1 MRVRPLLDRGSLAE
15 PCLPPLEDPPLPQY
29 GPIPSGRQAGDVLP
43 HGRGTLASLG
53 RAGRGVAG
61 GAYGGGRLSR
71 PKKMLPLLGQE
82 PREPEV
88 QKQPEAALGEAD
100 GCVDDCC
107 SGAEETLEAPA
118 ETPRTR
124 QPASISETP
133 EGGAS
138 LGPVERTVVRVEGMD
153 CASCAATVEKR
164 VGQLPGVYRAVVNFA
179 AGRLDAEH
187 EPGLALEEIEKAVR
201 DAGYEV
207 QRAQEVERPPFW
219 RTPRAISVSASALLF
234 AFGLAL
240 GLAGGPE
247 VASVGAYL
255 AAIVVG
261 GVPIFRA
268 ALAGLRARH
277 MDMNVL
283 MSAAT
288 IGAVGIGEWA
298 EAASVV
304 VLFAAGNALQVYAI
318 DRTRGAVR
326 TLARLA
332 PDEVLVRRGGYE
344 NLVGAGEVAVGETV
358 IVRPGER
365 LALDGEVVE
374 GRTTVDESPVTGE
387 STPVEKGPGDA
398 VYSGSLNGGGGVV
411 VRVLREASD
420 STLQRIARLVEEA
433 QATKAPAEQFVDRFS
448 RLYTPIVVAAAI
460 VLAVVPPL
468 LGGEFGTWFYRA
480 LALLIIACP
489 CALVISTP
497 VTVVSG
503 IGAASRRGILV
514 KGGAALEAAG
524 RLKAL
529 AFDKTGT
536 LTEGRPVVSRV
547 VALDG
552 HDEAGAVRLAAALER
567 RSEHPLAHAILATAE
582 RYGASGIPPV
592 INFRSVAGRGAEGEV
607 EGRRYAIGSPRLF
620 AEVGISLDGAK
631 AVLEEAEREGETPV
645 VLGDKNG
652 PIAVFGLAD
661 ATRSEARATLES
673 LRSVGVNELV
683 MLTGDAEGPARR
695 TAEILGVGY
704 RAQLLPEQKVE
715 RVRELVAEY
724 GSVGMVGDG
733 VNDAPALAASSV
745 GFAMGAA
752 GTDVALETADVALMQ
767 DDLPK
772 LAEAVRLSRSAERI
786 IKQNVVVSL
795 LIKGLFVLLAPFGL
809 VALWLAVL
817 ADMGTSIAV
826 TLNGLRLFRR
836 GRA

>member
-1 MRVRPLLDRGSLAE
+1 
-15 PCLPPLEDPPLPQY
+15 
-29 GPIPSGRQAGDVLP
+29 
-43 HGRGTLASLG
+43 
-53 RAGRGVAG
+53 
-61 GAYGGGRLSR
+61 
-71 PKKMLPLLGQE
+71 
-82 PREPEV
+82 
-88 QKQPEAALGEAD
+88 
-100 GCVDDCC
+100 
-107 SGAEETLEAPA
+107 
-118 ETPRTR
+118 
-124 QPASISETP
+124 
-133 EGGAS
+133 
-138 LGPVERTVVRVEGMD
+138 MD
-153 CASCAATVEKR
+153 CASCAATVERR
-164 VGQLPGVYRAVVNFA
+164 VSQLPGMHRAVVNFA

-187 EPGLALEEIEKAVR
+187 DPGLPLENIEKAVR
-201 DAGYEV
+201 DAGYVVE
-207 QRAQEVERPPFW
+207 RAQEAERTPFW
-219 RTPRAISVSASALLF
+219 RNPRAVSVFASALLF
-234 AFGLAL
+234 VTGLAL
-240 GLAGGPE
+240 GLAGAPE
-247 VASVGAYL
+247 VARVGAFL
-255 AAIVVG
+255 AAIAVG

-268 ALAGLRARH
+268 AIAGLRARH

-283 MSAAT
+283 MTAAT
-288 IGAVGIGEWA
+288 VGAVAIGEWA

-326 TLARLA
+326 ALARLA
-332 PDEVLVRRGGYE
+332 PDEVLVRRGDSE
-344 NLVGAGEVAVGETV
+344 RLVPAGEVAVGETV
-358 IVRPGER
+358 VVRPGER
-365 LALDGEVVE
+365 LALDGEVTE
-374 GRTTVDESPVTGE
+374 GQTTVDESPVTGE
-387 STPVEKGPGDA
+387 STPVEKGPGDP
-398 VYSGSLNGGGGVV
+398 VYSGSLNGGGAVL

-460 VLAVVPPL
+460 VLAIVPPL
-468 LGGEFGTWFYRA
+468 LGGDFGTWFYRA

-547 VALDG
+547 VPLGGSKETEVLA
-552 HDEAGAVRLAAALER
+552 LAAALER
-567 RSEHPLAHAILATAE
+567 RSEHPLAHAILSAAD
-582 RYGASGIPPV
+582 GAGLPQVSG
-592 INFRSVAGRGAEGEV
+592 FRSVAGRGAEGV
-607 EGRRYAIGSPRLF
+607 VDGDRYLIGSPRLF
-620 AEVGISLDGAK
+620 AERQVALDGATAALE
-631 AVLEEAEREGETPV
+631 AVEAAGETPV
-645 VLGDKNG
+645 VLGREEG
-652 PIAVFGLAD
+652 PVAVFGIAD
-661 ATRSEARATLES
+661 AVRPDARATLES
-673 LRSVGVNELV
+673 LREAGVEELV
-683 MLTGDAEGPARR
+683 MLTGDAEAPARR
-695 TAEILGVGY
+695 IAEELGVGY
-704 RAQLLPEQKVE
+704 RSGLLPEQKVE
-715 RVRELVAEY
+715 AVRELVSEHGDA
-724 GSVGMVGDG
+724 GMVGDG

-772 LAEAVRLSRSAERI
+772 LAEAVRLSRAAEGI
-786 IKQNVVVSL
+786 IKQNVAVSI
-795 LIKGLFVLLAPFGL
+795 LIKGVFVLLAPFGL